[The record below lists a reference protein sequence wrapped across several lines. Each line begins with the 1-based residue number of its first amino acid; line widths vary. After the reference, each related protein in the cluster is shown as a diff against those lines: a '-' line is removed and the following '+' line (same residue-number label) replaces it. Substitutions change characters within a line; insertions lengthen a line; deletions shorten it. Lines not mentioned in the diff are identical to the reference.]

1 MNRVN
6 ERSGCRPA
14 TRMTAPTLAAMWIR
28 QRLSTEMIALDDLLT
43 DLSLDCEIG
52 VRAIVAEAAVLL
64 GSVYAEMPT
73 MAEEAL
79 DLMEETA
86 AAADNELYATANA
99 MLRPG

>member
-1 MNRVN
+1 
-6 ERSGCRPA
+6 
-14 TRMTAPTLAAMWIR
+14 MWIR

>member
-1 MNRVN
+1 
-6 ERSGCRPA
+6 
-14 TRMTAPTLAAMWIR
+14 MTAPTLAAMWIR